1 MGFIKSGALR
11 SSANFLLL
19 FCFFSEKTSAQD
31 NGGTHER
38 VRHTAIEEY
47 AQGHFGEA
55 ETLFLHA
62 LHLAET
68 KRDEYSVA
76 LSLSGLGDVYQNQ
89 GHFEEA
95 QSAYRSSLSIL
106 KRVPDSDLV
115 LAVVLPQLAPPH
127 TPQHPF
133 KHTLSHL
140 NST

>member
-76 LSLSGLGDVYQNQ
+76 LSLSGLVMFTKTKDI
-89 GHFEEA
+89 
-95 QSAYRSSLSIL
+95 SRKRSWRIEVAFQSLSAFPTRISYWRL
-106 KRVPDSDLV
+106 FSTISPTHI
-115 LAVVLPQLAPPH
+115 QLNIDIR
-127 TPQHPF
+127 
-133 KHTLSHL
+133 TLWRL
-140 NST
+140 

>member
-68 KRDEYSVA
+68 KRDEYSHA
-76 LSLSGLGDVYQNQ
+76 LRLSGLGEANQNQ
-89 GHFEEA
+89 GHYKEA
-95 QSAYRSSLSIL
+95 QLAYRSSLSMH
-106 KRVPDSDLV
+106 KRDPNADHQPTTRLHN
-115 LAVVLPQLAPPH
+115 PP
-127 TPQHPF
+127 
-133 KHTLSHL
+133 
-140 NST
+140 